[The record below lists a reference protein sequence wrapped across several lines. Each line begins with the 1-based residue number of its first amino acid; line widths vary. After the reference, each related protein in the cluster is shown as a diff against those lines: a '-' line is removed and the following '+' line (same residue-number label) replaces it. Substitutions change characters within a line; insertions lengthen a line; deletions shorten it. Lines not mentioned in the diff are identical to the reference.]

1 MTLILCIGGERTHL
15 VLGPGPPAGYLV
27 IVGVPGVE
35 VLAALGQQVLH
46 VLLVVEDEVEI
57 TLGRRGVV
65 SARPLN
71 SNLTE
76 L

>member
-46 VLLVVEDEVEI
+46 VLLVLEDEVEVA
-57 TLGRRGVV
+57 LGRRGVV
-65 SARPLN
+65 PARPLHAD
-71 SNLTE
+71 LAE